1 MVSLPDKTSLMTV
14 KSRLALLADSPTAS
28 ANPEREDFDR
38 ISSQDGRGWKE
49 GILPVLVIVLTAFPV
64 AILLTLWFQ
73 FSGTVLGFFLTGS
86 AGGYLAGPSRSRG
99 FYVGIIG
106 STIACLSG
114 LAFLLA
120 VMSRAVQHSDIVT
133 YFASY
138 FLWLNL
144 AAPVNLFLVVIP
156 IGGVGG
162 ALGGETRARIKSA
175 LLHRHRSDISS
186 KKRESG
192 SMLPGRLNLEFGP
205 SDPCTSQCSS
215 PSRPAGQAI

>member
-1 MVSLPDKTSLMTV
+1 MNRHREMPNTKCYDMASLPEKISLMTV
-14 KSRLALLADSPTAS
+14 KSRLAPLADSSTAS
-28 ANPEREDFDR
+28 ANPEPEDLNR
-38 ISSQDGRGWKE
+38 IGSQDRRAWKE

-64 AILLTLWFQ
+64 AILLTLRFQ

-114 LAFLLA
+114 LVFLLA
-120 VMSRAVQHSDIVT
+120 VMSRAVQHSDILA

-156 IGGVGG
+156 IGGIGG
-162 ALGGETRARIKSA
+162 AFGGETRARITSA
-175 LLHRHRSDISS
+175 LLDR
-186 KKRESG
+186 
-192 SMLPGRLNLEFGP
+192 
-205 SDPCTSQCSS
+205 
-215 PSRPAGQAI
+215 